1 MAESLKVTLVKSG
14 IGRNK
19 KIRQTLVG
27 LGLTRMHKTVVLQ
40 NTPAVRGM
48 IDKVAFMVR
57 VEA

>member
-1 MAESLKVTLVKSG
+1 MTKTLKVTLVRSG

-19 KIRQTLVG
+19 KIRQTLIG
-27 LGLTRMHKTVVLQ
+27 LGLTRMHKSVVLQ

-57 VEA
+57 VVA

>member
-1 MAESLKVTLVKSG
+1 MRETLRVTLVRSG

-19 KIRQTLVG
+19 KIRQALVG

-48 IDKVAFMVR
+48 VDKVAFMVR